1 MKKCLI
7 IYDSYHH
14 GNTEKVA
21 KAMAAASGAGLC
33 RADEVKAA
41 DLAQYELVGFG
52 SGIAFGKHYDK
63 LLEAAGRLELS
74 GKEVFVFSTSGAGK
88 DEQNAELIGQLK
100 SAGAAVAGSFAC
112 KGFDTYGPFKLIGGI
127 AKGHPDGG
135 ELEAAKRFIEGIA
148 ESGNTGEAR

>member
-33 RADEVKAA
+33 RVDELSAA
-41 DLAQYELVGFG
+41 DLAQYELIGFG

-63 LLEAAGRLELS
+63 LISAVGGLDLEE
-74 GKEVFVFSTSGAGK
+74 KEVFVFSTSGMGK
-88 DEQNAELIGQLK
+88 EDLNAELIGQLE
-100 SAGAAVAGSFAC
+100 SAGAVVAGSFAC

-127 AKGHPDGG
+127 AKGHPDDG

-148 ESGNTGEAR
+148 G